1 MPSTLTFLGQWSE
14 EVWSLIA
21 KGSEMINLVQKDRLA
36 ILSSLVLITVLA
48 WAYMFHMAWEMVG
61 KGMDI
66 DFACLCHWEPVDLAH
81 MFVMW
86 SMMMVA
92 MMIPSATP
100 MIIIFATVNRQRS
113 NKRGPFIP
121 TWVFVLGYL
130 IVWTVY
136 SALATMVQ
144 WGLHT
149 AALLTYALV
158 ITSPLLGASLLV
170 AAGVFQWTPFREAC
184 MTRCRSPFGFIM
196 TEWREGHRGALIMGL
211 KHGLYCVG
219 CCWMLMVL
227 SFVLGVMN
235 MLWMAVLTAFMVLE
249 KAIDNRWIS
258 RVAGMIL
265 VVWGLW
271 VVAGIVH

>member
-1 MPSTLTFLGQWSE
+1 MVKS
-14 EVWSLIA
+14 
-21 KGSEMINLVQKDRLA
+21 SEMGNLLQKDQLFILTGLA
-36 ILSSLVLITVLA
+36 LITVLA
-48 WAYMFHMAWEMVG
+48 WAYMFRMAWEMVG
-61 KGMDI
+61 RGMDI
-66 DFACLCHWEPVDLAH
+66 NLACLGHWGRGDLAH

-86 SMMMVA
+86 SIMMVA

-113 NKRGPFIP
+113 NKQSPFIP

-130 IVWTVY
+130 TAWTVY

-149 AALLTYALV
+149 AALLTHTLV
-158 ITSPLLGASLLV
+158 ITSPLLGALFLV
-170 AAGVFQWTPFREAC
+170 AAGVFQWTPFRDAC
-184 MTRCRSPFGFIM
+184 MIRCRSPFGFIM

-211 KHGLYCVG
+211 KHGVYCVG
-219 CCWMLMVL
+219 CCWMLMIL

-235 MLWMAVLTAFMVLE
+235 MLWMAALTAFMVLE
-249 KAIDNRWIS
+249 KVTDNKWIS

-271 VVAGIVH
+271 VVAGMGR

>member
-1 MPSTLTFLGQWSE
+1 MVKSSKME
-14 EVWSLIA
+14 SL
-21 KGSEMINLVQKDRLA
+21 LQKDRLFIISGLA
-36 ILSSLVLITVLA
+36 LITVLA
-48 WAYMFHMAWEMVG
+48 WAYMFRMAWEMVG

-66 DFACLCHWEPVDLAH
+66 NLACLGHWGPGDLAH
-81 MFVMW
+81 MFIMW
-86 SMMMVA
+86 SIMMVA

-100 MIIIFATVNRQRS
+100 MIVIFAIVNRQRS
-113 NKRGPFIP
+113 NKQGPFIP

-130 IVWTVY
+130 TAWTVY

-149 AALLTYALV
+149 AALLTHTLV
-158 ITSPLLGASLLV
+158 ITSPLLGALLLV
-170 AAGVFQWTPFREAC
+170 AAGVFQWTPIRDAC
-184 MTRCRSPFGFIM
+184 MTQCRSPFGFIM

-211 KHGLYCVG
+211 KRGIYCVG
-219 CCWMLMVL
+219 CCWMLMIL

-235 MLWMAVLTAFMVLE
+235 MLWMAALTAFMVLE
-249 KAIDNRWIS
+249 KVTDNKWIS

-271 VVAGIVH
+271 VVAGVVR

>member
-1 MPSTLTFLGQWSE
+1 MESSKIE
-14 EVWSLIA
+14 SLLQR
-21 KGSEMINLVQKDRLA
+21 EQLLVFSGLA
-36 ILSSLVLITVLA
+36 LITVLA
-48 WAYMFHMAWEMVG
+48 WAYMLHMAWGMVG

-66 DFACLCHWEPVDLAH
+66 NLACLGHWGRGDLAH

-86 SMMMVA
+86 SIMMVA

-113 NKRGPFIP
+113 NEQGVLIP

-130 IVWTVY
+130 TAWVVY

-149 AALLTYALV
+149 AALLTHTLV
-158 ITSPLLGASLLV
+158 ITSPLLGALLLV
-170 AAGVFQWTPFREAC
+170 AAGVFQWTPFRDAC
-184 MTRCRSPFGFIM
+184 MARCRSPFGFIM

-211 KHGLYCVG
+211 KHGIYCVG
-219 CCWMLMVL
+219 CCWMLMIL

-235 MLWMAVLTAFMVLE
+235 MLWMAALTAFMVLE
-249 KAIDNRWIS
+249 KVTDNKWIS

-271 VVAGIVH
+271 VVAGMGR